1 MLPFLHILQPCS
13 QGLWRGWEGGV
24 SLQKLLLKQCTME
37 LQKTDPGL
45 GRPFRSWFCHLG
57 AMQPEEVTS
66 QVKMQA
72 SHHNLLVLG

>member
-1 MLPFLHILQPCS
+1 
-13 QGLWRGWEGGV
+13 
-24 SLQKLLLKQCTME
+24 ME